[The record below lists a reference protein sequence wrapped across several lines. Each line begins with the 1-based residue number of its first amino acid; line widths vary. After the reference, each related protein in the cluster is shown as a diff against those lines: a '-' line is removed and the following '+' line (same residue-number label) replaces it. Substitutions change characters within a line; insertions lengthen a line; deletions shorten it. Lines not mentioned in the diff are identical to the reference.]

1 MTRLGSLADILAI
14 NCTDLAVG
22 CGLLPGQTDEESA
35 GRLRRVSLE
44 ELEHVSAGLGD
55 CSHLGD
61 DWEVMDDKAN
71 LVLLV
76 AGKGLS
82 VAKKT
87 EAYKKNS
94 EIAGEW
100 NIYAQNT
107 FSETRQKNMPE
118 RF

>member
-1 MTRLGSLADILAI
+1 M
-14 NCTDLAVG
+14 
-22 CGLLPGQTDEESA
+22 
-35 GRLRRVSLE
+35 SLE
-44 ELEHVSAGLGD
+44 KLEHVSAGLGD

-61 DWEVMDDKAN
+61 DREVVDDKAN

-94 EIAGEW
+94 ENVGEW
-100 NIYAQNT
+100 NSYAQNK
-107 FSETRQKNMPE
+107 FNETSQKNTPA

>member
-1 MTRLGSLADILAI
+1 M
-14 NCTDLAVG
+14 
-22 CGLLPGQTDEESA
+22 
-35 GRLRRVSLE
+35 SLE
-44 ELEHVSAGLGD
+44 KLEHVSAGLGD

-61 DWEVMDDKAN
+61 DWEVVDDKAN

-76 AGKGLS
+76 AGEGLS

-100 NIYAQNT
+100 NFYAQDIQRILDLT
-107 FSETRQKNMPE
+107 EKYVSSVLTLK
-118 RF
+118 